1 MIVTFFAGDVL
12 CVREGTCHGVRKV
25 GPVFNGNLKVSA
37 KGKSRHCVPCINAT
51 FP

>member
-37 KGKSRHCVPCINAT
+37 KADTAYLALMPLFLRC
-51 FP
+51 